1 MSVRDE
7 SSSVAAAAMAGRTR
21 MMKWLPWVPWALLIL
36 GLWVQSLDPG
46 RVMSSLRFLFFDF
59 YQRTAP
65 REYVDPA
72 QTIGTG
78 ARYIDIDNESIK
90 RIGQWP
96 WSRKKMAELV
106 DKVREAGAKVFVF
119 DVVFAEPDRTT
130 PALLVPDLPDTDL
143 EWAVVKEKLSGLK
156 NHDEIFA
163 DALRQMPAVTG
174 FILNASALER
184 MPGLKVN
191 PGTVG
196 ASQAIGYLPAFSG
209 ATTTLPVIEE
219 AVAGNGSLNTI
230 TEADGM
236 VRRVP
241 VLLALGDRMVPS
253 ISAEAIRIV
262 SGRRSIVAKTPGA
275 SDEANF
281 GGGSGITKIQVGKTV
296 VPTTADGQIWI
307 HFTKSEP
314 ARRVP
319 AFQVFDGTADP
330 ALLKDAIVFLGTTAE
345 GLRDIRATPVD
356 SAMAGV
362 EVQVMAVEQMLLGHY
377 LTRPDYAGGIELA
390 FAAFV
395 ALFVLLLIQRISPYW
410 IAAVALGGIVLA
422 FGFSWYYYAEH
433 RFLIDPIGPS
443 VVIALVFLTSGLV
456 RFMQTEAE
464 RRTVRSAFAQYLPP
478 KVVEEIARDPSKLK
492 LGGTTR
498 DLTIMFCDVRGFTS
512 IAESFRA
519 DPQSLTKLINRVLT
533 PLSQSVLDNNGTIDK
548 YIGDCIMA
556 FWNAPL
562 DDPEHAA
569 NAALCVLNMQDK
581 LRVLNEQLDAEGFY
595 KQHKVKRIGVGIGLN
610 SGPCVVG
617 NMGSDQRFDYS
628 ALGDAVNLSAR
639 FQTLSN
645 NYGSYIVVGED
656 TETLIAER
664 FAFMQID
671 YVVVKG
677 RATPTKLFA
686 LLGGPEAKDQEPF
699 RSLNPILQAMF
710 AAIKARDWD
719 AVRAAIAAGRALD
732 GVDKTI
738 FDTFEQ
744 RLKTWAQSPANG
756 DWTGAWIAVDK

>member
-7 SSSVAAAAMAGRTR
+7 SSSVAAATMAGRTR
-21 MMKWLPWVPWALLIL
+21 MMKWLPWLPWLLLAL
-36 GLWVQSLDPG
+36 GLWVQTIDPG
-46 RVMSSLRFLFFDF
+46 RVMSSLRFLYFDY

-65 REYVDPA
+65 RVYVDPA
-72 QTIGTG
+72 QTVGTG
-78 ARYIDIDNESIK
+78 VRYIDIDNESIK

-96 WSRKKMAELV
+96 WSRKKMADLV
-106 DKVREAGAKVFVF
+106 DKVRAAGAKVLVF
-119 DVVFAEPDRTT
+119 DVVFAEADRTT

-143 EWAVVKEKLSGLK
+143 EWAVVKEKLAGLK
-156 NHDEIFA
+156 NHDAIFA
-163 DALRQMPAVTG
+163 DALRQMPSVTG
-174 FILNASALER
+174 FILNAAPLER
-184 MPGLKVN
+184 LPALKVN
-191 PGTVG
+191 PGNVG
-196 ASQAIGYLPAFSG
+196 ASKAIGYLPTFSG
-209 ATTTLPVIEE
+209 VTATLPEIEE
-219 AVAGNGSLNTI
+219 AVSGNGSLNTI

-241 VLLALGDRMVPS
+241 ILLALGDRMVPS
-253 ISAEAIRIV
+253 ISAEAIRII

-281 GGGSGITKIQVGKTV
+281 GGGSGITKIQVGKTA
-296 VPTTADGQIWI
+296 VPTTADGQMWI

-314 ARRVP
+314 TRRIP

-330 ALLKDAIVFLGTTAE
+330 ALLKDSVIFLGTTAE

-362 EVQVMAVEQMLLGHY
+362 EVQVMAVEQMLLGKY
-377 LTRPDYAGGIELA
+377 LTRPDYAGGMELA
-390 FAAFV
+390 FAAVV

-410 IAAVALGGIVLA
+410 IAAVAFGGIALA

-433 RFLIDPIGPS
+433 RLLIDPIGPS
-443 VVIALVFLTSGLV
+443 VVIALVFLTSGVV

-498 DLTIMFCDVRGFTS
+498 QLTIMFCDIRGFTS
-512 IAESFRA
+512 IAESFRD

-562 DDPEHAA
+562 DDPDHAA
-569 NAALCVLNMQDK
+569 NAAKCVLEMEEK
-581 LRVLNEQLDAEGFY
+581 LRTLNAQLDSEGFY
-595 KQHKVKRIGVGIGLN
+595 KQHKVKRIAIGVGLN

-645 NYGSYIVVGED
+645 AYGTYIVVGED
-656 TETLIAER
+656 TMALIAER
-664 FAFMQID
+664 FTFMQID
-671 YVVVKG
+671 YVIVKG
-677 RATPTKLFA
+677 RATPTKLYA
-686 LLGGPEAKDQEPF
+686 LLGGPEAKDQEPYKT
-699 RSLNPILQAMF
+699 LNPILQGMF

-719 AVRAAIAAGRALD
+719 AARAAIASGRAVKD
-732 GVDKTI
+732 ADKTI

-744 RLKTWAQSPANG
+744 RLKIWTQAPANG
-756 DWTGAWIAVDK
+756 DWTGAWIAIDK